1 MKTIIFDT
9 YSIYGTASGFGVDLF
24 HRGVRLNYFIGERV
38 NQQAL
43 IDKAHAWAKAQGFT
57 HARTVGQP
65 GRVTL

>member
-9 YSIYGTASGFGVDLF
+9 YSIYGTANGFGVDLF
-24 HRGVRLNYFIGERV
+24 HRGVRLNYFIGHRAD
-38 NQQAL
+38 QQTL
-43 IDKAHAWAKAQGFT
+43 LDKAHAWAKTQGFT